1 LVEEFPRSLQSL
13 KQHRIGFMADYNL
26 KSSLTRVNAKPSNF
40 ALIEGKKSDL
50 VLVTPKPAP
59 GKLLEDTKKE
69 CGDGKRV
76 AKGICL
82 KENGQ
87 IVFATRSAPMPAWK
101 ATLKKIFQEQ
111 KCSIFLPIELRQLG
125 DHESDEVVNE
135 DESGSNETELT
146 EEAEEANE
154 QESSQSESETAKNH
168 ESTDQANPTS
178 DQADSSRTPPPAP
191 PSSQTNTQQQKQSP
205 PPQPKL
211 AQKPQPQLQPQPQ
224 QQQPPPQPQ
233 PSSVPPLA
241 PEAEALFKKR
251 YQNCMFAELKVPA
264 AQAQLKTQLKA
275 ALGIAKG
282 LGEQHNFNEANKKL
296 DEVEKLL
303 KAAAPPQSPVAPKGS
318 MVTYIQAKLNWRN
331 VRTQVRSEL
340 QKVEQAVLDAC
351 KEQPN
356 IGEIAGKVKNLY
368 NVLNALDERL
378 IDKLDDALKA
388 PDPEKKDFADGK
400 SRALIKEYLGFINSD
415 PLMAV
420 IDENPFAP
428 VNVKGRLVAT
438 LTDLDKNIV

>member
-1 LVEEFPRSLQSL
+1 
-13 KQHRIGFMADYNL
+13 MADYNL
-26 KSSLTRVNAKPSNF
+26 KQALSKIKAKPFNF
-40 ALIEGKKSDL
+40 ALIEGKKSDM

-59 GKLLEDTKKE
+59 GKLLDDTKKE
-69 CGDGKRV
+69 CGDGKRI
-76 AKGICL
+76 AKGVCL

-111 KCSIFLPIELRQLG
+111 KCSMFLPIELRQLG
-125 DHESDEVVNE
+125 NNEPDEVVTEVVETNE
-135 DESGSNETELT
+135 EESSESDSESNNESGND
-146 EEAEEANE
+146 
-154 QESSQSESETAKNH
+154 QESTN
-168 ESTDQANPTS
+168 QAIPIPN
-178 DQADSSRTPPPAP
+178 QADSAQTTPPPTP
-191 PSSQTNTQQQKQSP
+191 QTSQTSSQQQQQSP
-205 PPQPKL
+205 PPQPTQ
-211 AQKPQPQLQPQPQ
+211 AQTPPPPQQQQQQPQPQ
-224 QQQPPPQPQ
+224 AKPPPPQP
-233 PSSVPPLA
+233 LA
-241 PEAEALFKKR
+241 PETEALFKKR

-282 LGEQHNFNEANKKL
+282 LGEQHNFADANKKL

-303 KAAAPPQSPVAPKGS
+303 KAVPANQAPVSPKGS
-318 MVTYIQAKLNWRN
+318 MVTYIQAKLDWRN
-331 VRTQVRSEL
+331 VRIQVQSEL

-368 NVLNALDERL
+368 SVLNTLDERL

-388 PDPEKKDFADGK
+388 QEPEKKDFADQQ
-400 SRALIKEYLGFINSD
+400 SRTLIKEYLGFINSD

-420 IDENPFAP
+420 IDDNPFAP

-438 LTDLDKNIV
+438 LTDLDKKIV